1 MVTMPVPTLM
11 SLLFWYWA
19 SRPPE
24 RAVSAPEMHRPTV
37 MVKAGLMLEARTM
50 AALSPVARMERPSR
64 VPRKPA
70 IAAQA
75 STMTAAAMTSLYQPP
90 VKASADFASEN
101 TVSVLTRDIVD
112 EKPMTARLMVYRP
125 VFTMMPAMMLS
136 TPRRVCKNAVTKPE
150 HTPAAMAANRARMG
164 WPVSAT
170 WQATAQ
176 PRVKQPS
183 VDRSA
188 MFRIE

>member
-1 MVTMPVPTLM
+1 
-11 SLLFWYWA
+11 
-19 SRPPE
+19 
-24 RAVSAPEMHRPTV
+24 
-37 MVKAGLMLEARTM
+37 M

-64 VPRKPA
+64 VPRKPTM
-70 IAAQA
+70 AAQA

-136 TPRRVCKNAVTKPE
+136 TPRRVCKKAVTKPE

-164 WPVSAT
+164 WPVCAT
-170 WQATAQ
+170 
-176 PRVKQPS
+176 
-183 VDRSA
+183 
-188 MFRIE
+188 

>member
-1 MVTMPVPTLM
+1 
-11 SLLFWYWA
+11 
-19 SRPPE
+19 
-24 RAVSAPEMHRPTV
+24 
-37 MVKAGLMLEARTM
+37 
-50 AALSPVARMERPSR
+50 MERPSR
-64 VPRKPA
+64 VPKKPT

-75 STMTAAAMTSLYQPP
+75 ITMTAAAMTSLYQPP

-136 TPRRVCKNAVTKPE
+136 TPRRVCKKAVTKPE
-150 HTPAAMAANRARMG
+150 HTPAAIAANRARMG

-170 WQATAQ
+170 
-176 PRVKQPS
+176 
-183 VDRSA
+183 
-188 MFRIE
+188 